1 MLICMVGYIVVNG
14 YTGVEALTVFWILG
28 YRMVE
33 AVADVYSGLFQQRER
48 IDISG
53 KEMLMRS
60 GISTI
65 TFTIILWLTD
75 NLLYAAMTLTLTSLV
90 IMLFYDLHM
99 KKYFEPTPVHLE
111 WKGILGIYNAC
122 WPLFVSSFIM
132 NYLNNAPKYA
142 INTYYDETVQNSY
155 NILFMPAFVINL
167 LSLFVFRPLLTDLA
181 RDWEGENIKEFT
193 GIVKKMMILIGG
205 LTIAACVGAYL
216 LGIPI
221 LSLVYGVDLRA
232 YRMEL
237 VIIMICGGL
246 NAYVYCL
253 YYVVTVTG
261 KQIFL
266 LLGYGAG
273 LIFAVFLG
281 SGFVKSLGMLGAA
294 LSCTLSFGVVF
305 IVFLIITSCV
315 VKDRKKKTEV

>member
-1 MLICMVGYIVVNG
+1 MLICMIGYIVVNG

-111 WKGILGIYNAC
+111 WRGILGIYNAC

-181 RDWEGENIKEFT
+181 KDWEGENIKEFT
-193 GIVKKMMILIGG
+193 DIVKKMMILIGA

-294 LSCTLSFGVVF
+294 LSCTCL
-305 IVFLIITSCV
+305 LYTSPSPR
-315 VKDRKKKTEV
+315 DTR